1 MRLVSFSV
9 DGRAS
14 FGVVD
19 DTSIRDLGAVAGSK
33 WPTLRAV
40 LAADAVGQ
48 AAALDAPI
56 LALDDV
62 TFLPVIPDAAKIFC
76 VGINYASHIAETGRD
91 TPEKPMLFVRFADSQ
106 VGHGQ
111 PMVKPLESDKFDFEG
126 ELAVVIGRAGRRIS
140 TDDALAH
147 VAGYT
152 CYNDGSIR
160 DWQRHT
166 SQFTAGKNFP
176 STGGCGPWL
185 VTTDDIP
192 DPSTLRLET
201 RLNGQVMQAAPIS
214 DLVFDVPA
222 LISYCSTFTT
232 LNPGDIIIT
241 GTTGGVGLFRDP
253 PVWLKDGDLVE
264 IEIDGIGTLSNP
276 VVAEGK

>member
-1 MRLVSFSV
+1 MRLASFSA

-14 FGVVD
+14 YGVVE
-19 DTSIRDLGAVAGSK
+19 DTGIRDLGAVAGSK
-33 WPTLRAV
+33 WPTLRSM
-40 LAADAVGQ
+40 LAAGAV
-48 AAALDAPI
+48 AETSVLDAPT
-56 LALDDV
+56 LASDDV
-62 TFLPVIPDAAKIFC
+62 TFLPVIPDAGKIFC

-111 PMVKPLESDKFDFEG
+111 PMVKPMESDKFDFEG

-140 TDDALAH
+140 TNDALAH

-166 SQFTAGKNFP
+166 SQFTAGKNF
-176 STGGCGPWL
+176 SGTGGCGPWL
-185 VTTDDIP
+185 VTADDIP

-264 IEIDGIGTLSNP
+264 VEIDGIGTLSNP
-276 VVAEGK
+276 IVAESL